1 MAITVVDVIVQ
12 MEYILLLLLYDWRA
26 NKAFIYYYTVVSIQY
41 STQRSFAR
49 FTSLCT
55 TTKQDKTKKREITSI
70 VGKSKC
76 VTMTKKTVHFIYTNA
91 SASMSVS
98 VNAQAGAWIE
108 LVANRNFN
116 EKKTMAELLNVF
128 ILTFWFLALAK
139 ISIF

>member
-55 TTKQDKTKKREITSI
+55 TTKQDKTKKKGNYLYRW
-70 VGKSKC
+70 K
-76 VTMTKKTVHFIYTNA
+76 
-91 SASMSVS
+91 
-98 VNAQAGAWIE
+98 IE
-108 LVANRNFN
+108 MRNNDQKNCAFYLY
-116 EKKTMAELLNVF
+116 ER
-128 ILTFWFLALAK
+128 
-139 ISIF
+139 